1 MNKRTMLSA
10 VTAGLLATAGAGD
23 GKFIG
28 QNGTTLS
35 KIGQKAP
42 SWMGLKKTKSYKS
55 RHLKNRVKHSYSSS
69 RRNAKQL
76 REAWL
81 SVA

>member
-1 MNKRTMLSA
+1 MKRRTMLSA
-10 VTAGLLATAGAGD
+10 ITAGLIATAGEET
-23 GKFIG
+23 FIG
-28 QNGTTLS
+28 HNETKLT

-42 SWMGLKKTKSYKS
+42 SWMGLKKTKKYKS
-55 RHLKNRVKHSYSSS
+55 RSLKRRVGHIPSKS

-81 SVA
+81 EVA

>member
-1 MNKRTMLSA
+1 MKRRTMLSA
-10 VTAGLLATAGAGD
+10 ITAGLLATAGEETFTGL
-23 GKFIG
+23 
-28 QNGTTLS
+28 NGTTLS

-42 SWMGLKKTKSYKS
+42 SWMGLKKTKKYKS
-55 RHLKNRVKHSYSSS
+55 RCLKRRVSHSRSNR

-81 SVA
+81 EVA